1 MDKLRSFSRQ
11 HRLNGFRACAHG
23 LASQIRPADLP
34 TGYSYTLAPGYPTP
48 GPPIFLRP
56 SIAHCF
62 EYGNIDP
69 FSISYGFRPRLRDR
83 LTPGRLTLPGK
94 PWVFGEQVF
103 HLFYRYSCQHNHFTA
118 VQHAFRHTFSPQRTL
133 PYPIS
138 KGDCQSFGTMLSPVT
153 FSAQSH

>member
-1 MDKLRSFSRQ
+1 MRYGSKQ
-11 HRLNGFRACAHG
+11 LNLGAFLGSGDSTASG
-23 LASQIRPADLP
+23 LAATDSLLGYAPRICLWGIP
-34 TGYSYTLAPGYPTP
+34 TSLHQHPTV

-94 PWVFGEQVF
+94 PWVSANRF
-103 HLFYRYSCQHNHFTA
+103 FTCFI
-118 VQHAFRHTFSPQRTL
+118 VTHVSIITSL
-133 PYPIS
+133 
-138 KGDCQSFGTMLSPVT
+138 QSTMLCNTASARRERSPT
-153 FSAQSH
+153 RRQKANPKLRHHT

>member
-1 MDKLRSFSRQ
+1 MTSALR
-11 HRLNGFRACAHG
+11 LG
-23 LASQIRPADLP
+23 LASRISETDLP
-34 TGYSYTLAPGYPTP
+34 ASHSYTLAPGYPTP
-48 GPPIFLRP
+48 GSPILLRP
-56 SIAHCF
+56 SIAHPCK
-62 EYGNIDP
+62 YGNINP
-69 FSISYGFRPRLRDR
+69 FSIRYGFRPLLRDR
-83 LTPGRLTLPGK
+83 LTLGRLTLPRK

-118 VQHAFRHTFSPQRTL
+118 VQHTFRYTFSPQRTL